1 MRNQKRISGFTFLN
15 IVFYFVAMRAMG
27 VRNDLA
33 VNIVFISIAT
43 LYYLFN
49 IYYSDDEIEVSL
61 MSAAINVFAVFI
73 SFNTIR
79 LGKALSLHMIM
90 FIYQMITFYIL
101 NNFMRMKKNVLIIG
115 DHPQKG
121 EILEMIEK
129 NYEYSQVIQMTDD
142 DEGLLNLNNLTGLIF
157 RKEIGEVAVLSKR
170 DDRITNNLLRLK
182 MEGLRVYD
190 FYGFYEEV
198 EGKVAVEALDEE
210 KLLLDNGFDIYHNS
224 FQKRIKRSLDV
235 VLSLIVGIVTLP
247 IMLLSMIIIK
257 TESKGPVFFVQERV
271 GFDNRPFK
279 IVKFRSMRIHDE
291 NEHSKYAGKN
301 DSRITGYGR
310 VMRKTR
316 IDELPQIWNV
326 LKGDMS
332 FIGPRAEWSKLSEEY
347 EEKIAFYP
355 LRHSVKPG
363 LTGWA
368 QVSYP
373 YGAGLEDMKIKL
385 MYDFYYIKHQSL
397 SLDVKIIFKTI
408 RTVLFGKGQ

>member
-15 IVFYFVAMRAMG
+15 IVFYFIVMRLMG

-33 VNIVFISIAT
+33 VNIVFISIGT

-61 MSAAINVFAVFI
+61 MSAATNLFAIFI

-79 LGKALSLHMIM
+79 LVKAVNLHLIM

-129 NYEYSQVIQMTDD
+129 SHEYSEVIQMNDD

-157 RKEIGEVAVLSKR
+157 RKEVGEVAVLSKK
-170 DDRITNNLLRLK
+170 DDGITNNLLRLK

-235 VLSLIVGIVTLP
+235 ILSFIVGILTLP
-247 IMLLSMIIIK
+247 IMVMSMIIIK
-257 TESKGPVFFVQERV
+257 TESRGPVFFVQERI
-271 GFDNRPFK
+271 GFDNKPFK

-291 NEHSKYAGKN
+291 NEHSKYADKN
-301 DSRITGYGR
+301 DSRITRYGR
-310 VMRKTR
+310 IMRKTR

-326 LKGDMS
+326 LRGDMS

-347 EEKIAFYP
+347 EEKITFYP

>member
-15 IVFYFVAMRAMG
+15 IVFYFVAMRVMG

-79 LGKALSLHMIM
+79 LGKALSLHLIM

-115 DHPQKG
+115 DHPQKA

-129 NYEYSQVIQMTDD
+129 NHEYSEVIQMADD

-257 TESKGPVFFVQERV
+257 TESRGPVFFVQERV
-271 GFDNRPFK
+271 GFDNKPFK
-279 IVKFRSMRIHDE
+279 IVKFRSMRMHDE

>member
-15 IVFYFVAMRAMG
+15 IVFYFIAMRLVG

-33 VNIVFISIAT
+33 VNIVFACISS

-61 MSAAINVFAVFI
+61 MSAAMNLFAVFI

-79 LGKALSLHMIM
+79 LVKAINLHLIM
-90 FIYQMITFYIL
+90 FIYQMISFYIL

-115 DHPQKG
+115 GHPQKC

-129 NYEYSQVIQMTDD
+129 NNEYSEVIQMDEN

-157 RKEIGEVAVLSKR
+157 RREVGEIAVLSKKA
-170 DDRITNNLLRLK
+170 DRITNNLLRLK
-182 MEGLRVYD
+182 MEGLKVYD
-190 FYGFYEEV
+190 FYGFYENV
-198 EGKVAVEALDEE
+198 EGKVPVEALDEE
-210 KLLLDNGFDIYHNS
+210 KLLLDTGFDIYHNS

-235 VLSLIVGIVTLP
+235 ILSLIVGILTLP
-247 IMLLSMIIIK
+247 IMLLSMITIK
-257 TESKGPVFFVQERV
+257 LESRGPVFFVQERV
-271 GFDNRPFK
+271 GFDNKTFK

-291 NEHSKYAGKN
+291 NEHSKYADKN
-301 DSRITGYGR
+301 DSRITKYGR
-310 VMRKTR
+310 IMRKTR

-326 LKGDMS
+326 LRGDMS
-332 FIGPRAEWSKLSEEY
+332 FIGPRAEWSKLSHEY

-408 RTVLFGKGQ
+408 KTVLFGKGQ

>member
-15 IVFYFVAMRAMG
+15 IVFYFIVMRLMG

-61 MSAAINVFAVFI
+61 MSVATNLFAVFI

-79 LGKALSLHMIM
+79 LVKAVNLHLIM

-115 DHPQKG
+115 DHPQKD

-129 NYEYSQVIQMTDD
+129 NHEYSEIIQMDEDD
-142 DEGLLNLNNLTGLIF
+142 DDLLNLNNLTGLIF
-157 RKEIGEVAVLSKR
+157 RREVGEVAVLSKKN
-170 DDRITNNLLRLK
+170 DGITNNLLRLK

-235 VLSLIVGIVTLP
+235 ILSFVVGIVTLP
-247 IMLLSMIIIK
+247 IMLLSMMIIK
-257 TESKGPVFFVQERV
+257 TESRGPVFFVQERV
-271 GFDNRPFK
+271 GFDNKTFK
-279 IVKFRSMRIHDE
+279 IVKFRSMKIHDE
-291 NEHSKYAGKN
+291 NEHSKYADKN
-301 DSRITGYGR
+301 DSRITRYGR
-310 VMRKTR
+310 IMRKTR

-332 FIGPRAEWSKLSEEY
+332 FIGPRAEWSKLSKEY
-347 EEKIAFYP
+347 EEKINFYP

>member
-15 IVFYFVAMRAMG
+15 IVFYFVAMRLMG

-61 MSAAINVFAVFI
+61 MSAAINIFAVFI

-79 LGKALSLHMIM
+79 LTKALNLHLIM

-129 NYEYSQVIQMTDD
+129 NHEYSEVIQMTDD

-257 TESKGPVFFVQERV
+257 TESRGPVFFVQERV
-271 GFDNRPFK
+271 GFDNKPFK
-279 IVKFRSMRIHDE
+279 IVKFRSMRMHDE

-310 VMRKTR
+310 IMRKTR

>member
-15 IVFYFVAMRAMG
+15 IVFYFVAMRVMG

-79 LGKALSLHMIM
+79 LGKALSLHLIM

-115 DHPQKG
+115 DHPQKA

-129 NYEYSQVIQMTDD
+129 NHEYSQVIQMTDD

>member
-15 IVFYFVAMRAMG
+15 IVFYFVAMRLIG

-61 MSAAINVFAVFI
+61 MSSAINVFAVFI

-79 LGKALSLHMIM
+79 LGKALSLHLIM

-115 DHPQKG
+115 DHPQKD

-129 NYEYSQVIQMTDD
+129 NHEYSEVIQMTDD

-170 DDRITNNLLRLK
+170 DDGITNNLLRLK

-257 TESKGPVFFVQERV
+257 TESRGPVFFVQERV
-271 GFDNRPFK
+271 GFDNKPFK
-279 IVKFRSMRIHDE
+279 IVKFRSMKVHDE

-326 LKGDMS
+326 LRGDMS

>member
-15 IVFYFVAMRAMG
+15 IVFYFVAMRLMG

-79 LGKALSLHMIM
+79 LGKALSLHLIM

-115 DHPQKG
+115 DHPQKD

-129 NYEYSQVIQMTDD
+129 NHEYSEVIQMADD

-257 TESKGPVFFVQERV
+257 TESRGPVFFVQERV
-271 GFDNRPFK
+271 GFDNKPFK
-279 IVKFRSMRIHDE
+279 IVKFRSMKMHDE

-326 LKGDMS
+326 LRGDMS
-332 FIGPRAEWSKLSEEY
+332 FIGPRAEWNKLSEEY

>member
-15 IVFYFVAMRAMG
+15 IVFYFIVMRLMG

-61 MSAAINVFAVFI
+61 MSVATNLFAVFI

-79 LGKALSLHMIM
+79 LVKAVNLHLIM

-115 DHPQKG
+115 DHPQKD

-129 NYEYSQVIQMTDD
+129 NHEYSEIIQMDEDD
-142 DEGLLNLNNLTGLIF
+142 DDLLNLNNLTGLIF
-157 RKEIGEVAVLSKR
+157 RREVGEVAVLSKKN
-170 DDRITNNLLRLK
+170 DGITNNLLRLK

-235 VLSLIVGIVTLP
+235 ILSFIVGIVTLP

-257 TESKGPVFFVQERV
+257 TESRGPVFFVQERV
-271 GFDNRPFK
+271 GFDNKTFK
-279 IVKFRSMRIHDE
+279 IVKFRSMKIHDE
-291 NEHSKYAGKN
+291 NEHSKYADKN
-301 DSRITGYGR
+301 DSRITRYGR
-310 VMRKTR
+310 IMRKTR

-332 FIGPRAEWSKLSEEY
+332 FIGPRAEWSKLSKEY
-347 EEKIAFYP
+347 EEKINFYP

>member
-1 MRNQKRISGFTFLN
+1 
-15 IVFYFVAMRAMG
+15 
-27 VRNDLA
+27 
-33 VNIVFISIAT
+33 
-43 LYYLFN
+43 
-49 IYYSDDEIEVSL
+49 
-61 MSAAINVFAVFI
+61 
-73 SFNTIR
+73 
-79 LGKALSLHMIM
+79 
-90 FIYQMITFYIL
+90 
-101 NNFMRMKKNVLIIG
+101 
-115 DHPQKG
+115 
-121 EILEMIEK
+121 
-129 NYEYSQVIQMTDD
+129 MTDD

>member
-15 IVFYFVAMRAMG
+15 IVFYFIVMRLMG

-61 MSAAINVFAVFI
+61 MSAATNLFAIFI

-79 LGKALSLHMIM
+79 LVKAVNLHLIM

-129 NYEYSQVIQMTDD
+129 NHEYSEVIHMSDD

-157 RKEIGEVAVLSKR
+157 RKEIGEVAVLSKK
-170 DDRITNNLLRLK
+170 DDRIINNLLRLK

-247 IMLLSMIIIK
+247 IMLISMIIIK
-257 TESKGPVFFVQERV
+257 TESKGSVFFVQERV
-271 GFDNRPFK
+271 GFDNKPFK
-279 IVKFRSMRIHDE
+279 IVKFRSMRMHDE
-291 NEHSKYAGKN
+291 NEHSKYADKN
-301 DSRITGYGR
+301 DSRITRYGR
-310 VMRKTR
+310 IMRKTR

-347 EEKIAFYP
+347 EEKITFYP

-373 YGAGLEDMKIKL
+373 YGAGLEDMKVKL

>member
-15 IVFYFVAMRAMG
+15 IVFYFVAMRLMG

-79 LGKALSLHMIM
+79 LGKALSLHLIM

-115 DHPQKG
+115 DHPQKD

-129 NYEYSQVIQMTDD
+129 NHEYSEVIQMADD

-257 TESKGPVFFVQERV
+257 TESRGPVFFVQERV
-271 GFDNRPFK
+271 GFDNKPFK
-279 IVKFRSMRIHDE
+279 IVKFRSMKMHDE

-326 LKGDMS
+326 LRGDMS

>member
-15 IVFYFVAMRAMG
+15 IVFYFVAMRLMG

-61 MSAAINVFAVFI
+61 MSAAINIFAVFI

-79 LGKALSLHMIM
+79 LTKALNLHLIM

-115 DHPQKG
+115 DHPQKD

-129 NYEYSQVIQMTDD
+129 NHGYSEVIQMADD

-257 TESKGPVFFVQERV
+257 TESRGPVFFVQERV
-271 GFDNRPFK
+271 GFDNKPFK
-279 IVKFRSMRIHDE
+279 IVKFRSMKMHDE

>member
-1 MRNQKRISGFTFLN
+1 MKNQKRISLFTFLN
-15 IVFYFVAMRAMG
+15 IVLYFVIMRLAG

-61 MSAAINVFAVFI
+61 MSAAINIFAVFI

-79 LGKALSLHMIM
+79 LTTALGIHAIM
-90 FIYQMITFYIL
+90 FLYQMITFYIL
-101 NNFMRMKKNVLIIG
+101 NKFMRLKKNVLIIG
-115 DHPQKG
+115 SHPLK
-121 EILEMIEK
+121 EELTKMIEE
-129 NYEYSQVIQMTDD
+129 NHYYSEIVEMSEDD
-142 DEGLLNLNNLTGLIF
+142 PELLNLNNLTGLLF
-157 RKEIGEVAVLSKR
+157 RKEIGEIAILSKKR
-170 DDRITNNLLRLK
+170 EDITKNLLRMK
-182 MEGLRVYD
+182 MEGIKIYD

-198 EGKVAVEALDEE
+198 EGKVPVEALDEE
-210 KLLLDNGFDIYHNS
+210 KILLDAGFDIYHNN

-235 VLSLIVGIVTLP
+235 VLSLIVGTLTLP
-247 IMLLSMIIIK
+247 IMLISMIVIK
-257 TESKGPVFFVQERV
+257 LESKGPVFFIQDRV
-271 GFDNRPFK
+271 GFDNKIFR
-279 IVKFRSMRIHDE
+279 IVKFRSMRLHDE
-291 NEHSKYAGKN
+291 DEHSKYAAKT
-301 DSRITGYGR
+301 DSRITTYGKI
-310 VMRKTR
+310 MRKTR

-326 LKGDMS
+326 LRGDMS
-332 FIGPRAEWSKLSEEY
+332 FIGPRAEWSKLSLEY
-347 EEKIAFYP
+347 EEKIEFYP

-397 SLDVKIIFKTI
+397 SLDVRIIFKTI
-408 RTVLFGKGQ
+408 QTVLFGKGQ

>member
-15 IVFYFVAMRAMG
+15 IVFYFVAMRVMG

-79 LGKALSLHMIM
+79 LGKALSLHLIM

-115 DHPQKG
+115 DHPQKA

-129 NYEYSQVIQMTDD
+129 NHEYSEVIQMADD
-142 DEGLLNLNNLTGLIF
+142 DEGLFNLNNLTGLIF

-257 TESKGPVFFVQERV
+257 TESRGPVFFVQERV
-271 GFDNRPFK
+271 GFDNKPFK
-279 IVKFRSMRIHDE
+279 IVKFRSMRMHDE